1 MAMET
6 KKLFQFSEV
15 ETHANPTDCWLIIHG
30 KVYNV
35 TRFLEEHPGGYDV
48 LLSATGKDATSDF
61 EDVGHSPDAH
71 TLMSDFMIG
80 EIDPASVPSKV
91 VYKPATSPEYNHDK
105 STAFNIQILQFL
117 VPLVILSLALAFSY
131 LYTKDNVNTSK

>member
-1 MAMET
+1 
-6 KKLFQFSEV
+6 
-15 ETHANPTDCWLIIHG
+15 
-30 KVYNV
+30 
-35 TRFLEEHPGGYDV
+35 
-48 LLSATGKDATSDF
+48 
-61 EDVGHSPDAH
+61 
-71 TLMSDFMIG
+71 MSDFMIG

-105 STAFNIQILQFL
+105 STAFNVQILQFL